1 MALFCIPSYFAIK
14 STIAEQ
20 KYKSTQEIKEWI
32 TQHKKSIFQ
41 KDGFKIPQSVRF
53 HINLY
58 DENKKLL
65 YKGIEKELDNISFKI
80 EFFYPDIYYNEMIKS
95 DDKLYY
101 LVVKLQLNY
110 AKIVFITTVLFFIVL
125 ILLYLMSYIFAH
137 SSIYPYKRM
146 QKYMNDFFNDSMHEL
161 KTPLGVIGVNVEL
174 MSNYASDSKHLQRIR
189 SATKQM
195 QMTYEDV
202 EYYIK
207 NKKLKYKKESINLS
221 EYLAKRVAFFADIAL
236 PKEIGIK
243 TKIDE
248 DIYMYISQTQIQRI
262 IDNTISNAIKY
273 SHFKGV
279 VEVSLTK
286 LKDGKGELSVKD
298 YGHGIK
304 DLYKVFRRF
313 EREDVAQGG
322 FGLGLNIV
330 QNICNENDIELKI
343 ESYENQGSLFSYLF
357 HLDKKKILDMVER
370 EDNER

>member
-1 MALFCIPSYFAIK
+1 
-14 STIAEQ
+14 
-20 KYKSTQEIKEWI
+20 
-32 TQHKKSIFQ
+32 
-41 KDGFKIPQSVRF
+41 
-53 HINLY
+53 
-58 DENKKLL
+58 
-65 YKGIEKELDNISFKI
+65 
-80 EFFYPDIYYNEMIKS
+80 
-95 DDKLYY
+95 
-101 LVVKLQLNY
+101 
-110 AKIVFITTVLFFIVL
+110 
-125 ILLYLMSYIFAH
+125 
-137 SSIYPYKRM
+137 
-146 QKYMNDFFNDSMHEL
+146 MHEL

-236 PKEIGIK
+236 PKEI
-243 TKIDE
+243 KIRTNITD
-248 DIYMYISQTQIQRI
+248 DIYIYISQTQIQRI

-273 SHFKGV
+273 SHFQGV

-313 EREDVAQGG
+313 EREDLAQGG

-343 ESYENQGSLFSYLF
+343 ESYENQGSLFSYQF
-357 HLDKKKILDMVER
+357 NLDKKKILDMVER